1 RKFSL
6 DPRWIC
12 RFCDCL
18 TRFWVRCCCLVH
30 HETFA
35 RLCQRREV
43 CRVANACVDC
53 WIIASSEVSGFW
65 LESLFVAA
73 WALKK
78 LGVEV
83 RGSHIW
89 PKAGQIWGTL

>member
-1 RKFSL
+1 M
-6 DPRWIC
+6 
-12 RFCDCL
+12 
-18 TRFWVRCCCLVH
+18 
-30 HETFA
+30 
-35 RLCQRREV
+35 
-43 CRVANACVDC
+43 ANACVDC

-89 PKAGQIWGTL
+89 PKAGQIWGALRFFDGTELEGRVFCWDRIALLEGLDGALA